1 MIDWR
6 FHHKESTVSTNQ
18 DARAGSHGDVY
29 TADYQSAGRGRLDHK
44 WISPSKTN
52 LLMSVVLSVEGLAPE
67 MVATLP
73 LVIGLAVVRAVGRDA
88 RLKWPNDVL
97 VGGKKVAGILCERQG
112 DNVIVGIGV
121 NVGQQTFPP
130 EIAIGADFLG
140 SVPREKVRDDVLES
154 IAFLY
159 EEWRASGFTS
169 VHGEISAVDWLKGRE
184 LCVRQTDDDVN
195 PVVGV
200 SGGIR
205 SDGSLDV
212 GGVAVYAGEAHVM
225 RVGRNDET

>member
-6 FHHKESTVSTNQ
+6 FHHKESTVSTNL

-44 WISPSKTN
+44 WVSPPKTN

-67 MVATLP
+67 TVATLP

-140 SVPREKVRDDVLES
+140 SVPREKVRDEVLEN

-159 EEWRASGFTS
+159 EKWRGSGFTS

-184 LCVRQTDDDVN
+184 LCVRQTDDDTN